1 MAANP
6 KGSAATTR
14 SCQGVPCHREHRY
27 IGPVTLASI
36 GIGWMLLI
44 FFGGTFAFFFA
55 LGKMTWGTGAD
66 LVDWDPAERQAAKME
81 LDAEDAMDLLEIT
94 NRRRRANGLEELTQ
108 DDVLAQIA
116 RRNRDVG

>member
-1 MAANP
+1 M
-6 KGSAATTR
+6 
-14 SCQGVPCHREHRY
+14 
-27 IGPVTLASI
+27 TLASI